1 MLNAAACR
9 KGRTPRVYC
18 LKILVLKFDSFQNS
32 FQQVVVCSSSL
43 FSQACL
49 HMSIHTHAH
58 ANTPILNAHTL
69 THMHMQIRKL
79 VFFTEI
85 DEHLQKGVDI
95 LTSYINELRTF
106 MIKFPWKPADATEEY
121 DVNKDVLTV
130 KEGKIWEKLSFEVN
144 MSTHHISLP
153 GSDSLRKHQKQQI

>member
-1 MLNAAACR
+1 M
-9 KGRTPRVYC
+9 
-18 LKILVLKFDSFQNS
+18 
-32 FQQVVVCSSSL
+32 
-43 FSQACL
+43 
-49 HMSIHTHAH
+49 HMQTHPYSMHTHS
-58 ANTPILNAHTL
+58 L

-144 MSTHHISLP
+144 KSTHHISLP
-153 GSDSLRKHQKQQI
+153 RSDSLRKHQKQQI